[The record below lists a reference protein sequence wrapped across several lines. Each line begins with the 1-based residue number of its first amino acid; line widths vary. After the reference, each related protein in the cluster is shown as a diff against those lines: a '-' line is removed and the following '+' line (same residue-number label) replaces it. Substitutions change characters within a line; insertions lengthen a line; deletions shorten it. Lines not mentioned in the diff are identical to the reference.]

1 MSDYEK
7 ICDFGNL
14 YKAHTVA
21 RQSKRDTYEVIDFE
35 LKLSKNLSEIS
46 DLLRKKCRAI
56 IALLFMIQRT
66 E

>member
-21 RQSKRDTYEVIDFE
+21 RQSKRDTSETPDRW
-35 LKLSKNLSEIS
+35 LKMPWN
-46 DLLRKKCRAI
+46 
-56 IALLFMIQRT
+56 IQDAFSRPY
-66 E
+66 